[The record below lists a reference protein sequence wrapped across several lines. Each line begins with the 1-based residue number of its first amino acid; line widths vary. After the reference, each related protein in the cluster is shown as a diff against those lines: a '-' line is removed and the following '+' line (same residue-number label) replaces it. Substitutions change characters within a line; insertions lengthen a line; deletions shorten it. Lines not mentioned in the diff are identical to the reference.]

1 LEIPFRVKRKFFL
14 QPLEMWWTEVEEGM
28 QAQAE
33 LAGVVPPLAVLPDE
47 DIAMDP
53 EPFILWHIPEEG
65 GPPPVEPMLLNG
77 VQMDYVGELA
87 DQLQVA
93 LALFGPPEEDPPLQ

>member
-1 LEIPFRVKRKFFL
+1 
-14 QPLEMWWTEVEEGM
+14 MWWTEEEEGM
-28 QAQAE
+28 QAQAKP
-33 LAGVVPPLAVLPDE
+33 AGDMPPLAVLPDE

-65 GPPPVEPMLLNG
+65 GPPPVEPMLLCG

-93 LALFGPPEEDPPLQ
+93 LALFGPPEEDPPL

>member
-1 LEIPFRVKRKFFL
+1 
-14 QPLEMWWTEVEEGM
+14 
-28 QAQAE
+28 
-33 LAGVVPPLAVLPDE
+33 
-47 DIAMDP
+47 
-53 EPFILWHIPEEG
+53 
-65 GPPPVEPMLLNG
+65 MLLNG